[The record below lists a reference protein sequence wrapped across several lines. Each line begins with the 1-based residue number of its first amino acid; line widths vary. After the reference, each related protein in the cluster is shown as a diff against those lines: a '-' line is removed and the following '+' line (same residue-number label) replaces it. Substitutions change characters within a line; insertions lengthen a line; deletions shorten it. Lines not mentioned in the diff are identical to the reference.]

1 MSCSD
6 TPSLVST
13 TSIKLSLD
21 ESDDEDSSIRS
32 IIHQHARDGNADAVE
47 AMLNKRPDL
56 VNEADIDGM
65 TALHYAAKYG
75 NLEVVELL
83 LNRGADVDVCENYTK
98 YTPLHMVAKYGRLGT
113 QHQKAR
119 KESSVSR
126 FIDASFRRAQSLPES
141 GRDSDGKDVITAI
154 IDLLVKYGAK
164 VDDRDNYDM
173 TPLHHAAQKNNEMG
187 ARALVKH
194 GAKVNVCDF

>member
-1 MSCSD
+1 MSCLD

-119 KESSVSR
+119 K
-126 FIDASFRRAQSLPES
+126 
-141 GRDSDGKDVITAI
+141 
-154 IDLLVKYGAK
+154 
-164 VDDRDNYDM
+164 
-173 TPLHHAAQKNNEMG
+173 
-187 ARALVKH
+187 
-194 GAKVNVCDF
+194 